1 MRPFPK
7 GEQYPGFFERPNTGP
22 ARLRIRDNR
31 DVRPPRE
38 AWEHLKPVDC
48 RPGTRR
54 IVPVHPLANAL
65 ERLQMNGW

>member
-38 AWEHLKPVDC
+38 AWELL
-48 RPGTRR
+48 RPSLAERAN
-54 IVPVHPLANAL
+54 PPKSFDESLANAL
-65 ERLQMNGW
+65 KRLQANGW